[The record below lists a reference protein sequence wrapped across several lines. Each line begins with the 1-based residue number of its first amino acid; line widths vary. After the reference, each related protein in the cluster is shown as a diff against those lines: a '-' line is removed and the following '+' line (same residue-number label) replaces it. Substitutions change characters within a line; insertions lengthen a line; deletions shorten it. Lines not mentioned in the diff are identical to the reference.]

1 VSAETASKVTAGH
14 LARAAYLYVRQSTLR
29 QVLTNTESTARQ
41 YALRQKA
48 IALGWPAEQVITI
61 DVDQG
66 QSGASAA
73 DREGFQRL
81 VAEVG
86 MGRAGIVLGL
96 EVSRLA
102 RNNADWH
109 RLLEICALAGTL
121 ICDEDGLYDPG
132 EFNDRLLLGLKGT
145 MSEAELHFIRARLRG
160 GQLSKARRGELK
172 MGLPVGLAYDGADK
186 IVLDPDAGV
195 REAISHLFA
204 VFARTGSARA
214 VVAEFNT
221 AGLRFP
227 VRIRKGPHKG
237 ELAWQ
242 PLTHWRVLR
251 TLHNPRYAG
260 AFVYGQRREARNPA
274 TGKKTMIS
282 LPREQWFAFIPGA
295 HPGYITFEQYEANQA
310 TLLGN
315 AQAHGRERG
324 NGPAREGTAL
334 LQGLAI
340 CGNCGQRMSVR
351 YHTRRGIEVPDYQC
365 MRACIDTAASRCL
378 LVPGA
383 GVDAAIGQL
392 LLDTLTPLTLEV
404 AITVQA
410 EIETRAS
417 QADALRRHN
426 VERARHRADLARRRY
441 LAVDPGNRLVAGS
454 LEADWNDA
462 LRALQAAQD
471 DYQKATAAAAAGL
484 TEEHKARIRALAT
497 DFPAL
502 WSDPATPA
510 RERKRMTRLL
520 IDDVTLDQDRPHPRP
535 RPLPRRASHQP
546 HPAHPGQG
554 LAAARDPPRHPHRSR
569 PAARRAH
576 RRPDR
581 RHAQRRRSPLRRRQA
596 LHQPDRARPTPRAPH
611 AQPRRTTPRPRPAD
625 HRRTRRAPRRAQD
638 DHQELAPRRAA
649 DLAPGQRQEH
659 PPLRAAR
666 TQRPTAGRPA
676 RKPHQK
682 PNSHPTRARRCSM
695 KRKPCPAR
703 TRAGPS
709 TGRCPAGRRPG
720 GPG

>member
-1 VSAETASKVTAGH
+1 MSVEAAAKVTAAH
-14 LARAAYLYVRQSTLR
+14 LARSAYLYVRQSTLR

-41 YALRQKA
+41 YALRQRA

-61 DVDQG
+61 DSDQG

-81 VAEVG
+81 VTEVG

-109 RLLEICALAGTL
+109 RLLEICALTGTL

-172 MGLPVGLAYDGADK
+172 MGLPVGLVYDPADK
-186 IVLDPDAGV
+186 IVLDPDVGV
-195 REAISHLFA
+195 REAITHLFT

-237 ELAWQ
+237 ELAWE

-282 LPREQWFAFIPGA
+282 VPREQWFAFFPNA
-295 HPGYITFEQYEANQA
+295 HPGYLSFDQFEANQA

-315 AQAHGRERG
+315 AQAQGRERDK
-324 NGPAREGTAL
+324 GPAREGPAL

-340 CGNCGQRMSVR
+340 CAKCGRRMSVC
-351 YHTRRGIEVPDYQC
+351 YHLRRGVEVPDYQC
-365 MRACIDTAASRCL
+365 MRECIDRAASRCL

-392 LLDTLTPLTLEV
+392 LLDTLTPLALEV
-404 AITVQA
+404 ALSVQTELQA
-410 EIETRAS
+410 RADH
-417 QADALRRHN
+417 ADALRRHN

-441 LAVDPGNRLVAGS
+441 LAVDPGNRLVADS

-462 LRALQAAQD
+462 LRAVQAAQD
-471 DYQKATAAAAAGL
+471 NYQTAAASAAAL
-484 TEEHKARIRALAT
+484 TDEHKARIRVLAT

-502 WSDPATPA
+502 WADPATPQ
-510 RERKRMTRLL
+510 RERKRMIRLL
-520 IDDVTLDQDRPHPRP
+520 IDDVTLAKTDRIHAHVRFRGGQTTSLTLPIPDKAWQLRETHPDT
-535 RPLPRRASHQP
+535 
-546 HPAHPGQG
+546 
-554 LAAARDPPRHPHRSR
+554 LATLDRLLDEHTDAETAEALNAAGHRSGEGKPFTNR
-569 PAARRAH
+569 IVLDLRRAH
-576 RRPDR
+576 HLPS
-581 RHAQRRRSPLRRRQA
+581 HAER
-596 LHQPDRARPTPRAPH
+596 LHARGLLTIG
-611 AQPRRTTPRPRPAD
+611 
-625 HRRTRRAPRRAQD
+625 
-638 DHQELAPRRAA
+638 ELAERLDVHKTTIKNWHQAGLLISHKGNDKNIRLFEAP
-649 DLAPGQRQEH
+649 APGDPRLVARQGS
-659 PPLRAAR
+659 PIRNRVP
-666 TQRPTAGRPA
+666 TQPA
-676 RKPHQK
+676 
-682 PNSHPTRARRCSM
+682 
-695 KRKPCPAR
+695 
-703 TRAGPS
+703 
-709 TGRCPAGRRPG
+709 PG
-720 GPG
+720 GAV